1 MRCTVKQRVLILFV
15 AIYRVVSDELTLMSQ
30 KVNTVLTDK
39 RGALSKAIV
48 GHENACRVTDPDCG
62 KPPPGGKSDPWLT
75 EGKLAQ
81 GHTDL
86 LQAQYTFRTFLASAF
101 SHVRDA
107 ETFRLQVTKHVME
120 SLMHTYGSAVM
131 KLILPYTTNLEK
143 VVNVLDP
150 DQEILDLM
158 ATADSHGSAANSLE
172 VLHAEEE
179 SLRCGDLFSSPDIVR
194 QGTLEVRESGS
205 PHWYPSHFVLTQAG
219 FLYWFSGKKPGSVPT
234 DSINLAKSSFAGGDP
249 PEFKILEGTQGLFGS
264 KRTIVFKAAT
274 IEDCCEWAISIR
286 ETLAEVKQQR
296 KKKTGKLARTTTGVS
311 YPSNYSERL

>member
-1 MRCTVKQRVLILFV
+1 
-15 AIYRVVSDELTLMSQ
+15 MSQ
-30 KVNTVLTDK
+30 KVGNVLNDK

-48 GHENACRVTDPDCG
+48 GHESACREVDPDVG
-62 KPPPGGKSDPWLT
+62 KPPPGAKIDPWLT

-86 LQAQYTFRTFLASAF
+86 LDAQYTLRTFLASAF

-107 ETFRLQVTKHVME
+107 EAYRLQVTKHVMS
-120 SLMHTYGSAVM
+120 SLMQSYGSAVVKM
-131 KLILPYTTNLEK
+131 VTPYTTNLEK
-143 VVNVLDP
+143 VVSVLDP

-158 ATADSHGSAANSLE
+158 ATADSHGSAASSLE

-179 SLRCGDLFSSPDIVR
+179 SLRCGDLFSSPDIIR
-194 QGTLEVRESGS
+194 QGNLEVRESGS
-205 PHWYPSHFVLTQAG
+205 AHWYSSHFVLTQAG

-234 DSINLAKSSFAGGDP
+234 DSVNLAKSSFTGGDP

-264 KRTIVFKAAT
+264 RRTVVFKAAT

-286 ETLAEVKQQR
+286 ETLAEVKQR
-296 KKKTGKLARTTTGVS
+296 NKKKSGKLARTTTAGS
-311 YPSNYSERL
+311 YRSAFSDRF